1 MARDMTVSLELS
13 AEDRASAVLASFEG
27 ELGKLGD
34 STESLGGVLRRL
46 GVNLEENV
54 NKKLAANEKVLA
66 AASKAYQEGRISASD
81 YDRATLAIAKAN
93 DKLRASMSQTTDA
106 VTRSSGI
113 FSRLGSELRDR
124 FVITL
129 GDVTALLSRL
139 ASGMKATLGAATE
152 QEDAIKRLSNAL
164 ADLGPGA
171 SHVVEAL
178 SAQADALQKTTR
190 YSDDAINAGQAFAAA
205 FVKSEDA
212 LKGVTQSAVDLAA
225 GLGIDLQTAF
235 ELLTKASQGNT
246 STLSRYGIV
255 LDESIPKAEKL
266 AAVQQLIA
274 DRFGG
279 RAVADA
285 KTYSGALAQLGN
297 AWGEVLEAIGNA
309 VIKNDGIIASMKG
322 LTASL
327 LGAVPRVAE
336 FAKTI
341 VDLGVSA
348 APVAT
353 KSLQLLGAF
362 LTTFALTA
370 SLAAE
375 GVIKLGR
382 GLVYLASLIP
392 GVGSAM
398 SGVADT
404 LRDMDDA
411 IDPFQR
417 KAAKLAGDLGK
428 ATFGIKDFGAAGSA
442 AAPEVAALAHGV
454 GTLADEATRA
464 GPAFT
469 TYRTAAQLAAEATRT
484 AASAATDGGEGF
496 ATLAESIEREAIPAL
511 RRVRQEATDT
521 AASLQAV
528 YDRSGNLLTNVASLS
543 LGGTRAN
550 LVGGGSRLV
559 GTGGTYGSQRR
570 VSYATSKT
578 YIYNPQS
585 GRIEQLG

>member
-1 MARDMTVSLELS
+1 MARDVSTLTIELT
-13 AEDRASAVLASFEG
+13 AEDKASRVISGVSGAIKTGLVAAAGVATGALAS
-27 ELGKLGD
+27 
-34 STESLGGVLRRL
+34 L
-46 GVNLEENV
+46 GVAL
-54 NKKLAANEKVLA
+54 
-66 AASKAYQEGRISASD
+66 RSA
-81 YDRATLAIAKAN
+81 IP
-93 DKLRASMSQTTDA
+93 
-106 VTRSSGI
+106 
-113 FSRLGSELRDR
+113 
-124 FVITL
+124 
-129 GDVTALLSRL
+129 
-139 ASGMKATLGAATE
+139 AATE
-152 QEDAIKRLSNAL
+152 QEDALKRLSNAL
-164 ADLGPGA
+164 SDLGPQA
-171 SHVVEAL
+171 AHVAEAL
-178 SAQADALQKTTR
+178 SDQASALQQTTR

-205 FVKSEDA
+205 FIKNGDA
-212 LKGVTQSAVDLAA
+212 LKSVTQSAVDLAA

-246 STLSRYGIV
+246 ATLSRYGLV
-255 LDESIPKAEKL
+255 LDEAIPKGEKL

-279 RAVADA
+279 RAQADA

-297 AWGEVLEAIGNA
+297 AWGEVLEAIGDA

-348 APVAT
+348 APAAT
-353 KSLQLLGAF
+353 KTLQFLGAF

-411 IDPFQR
+411 IDPFQQ